1 MSFQGTR
8 FRLGRGQTFIG
19 IWPEGGA
26 TEHPLEQWPAT
37 PEGWSAAWSRFN
49 ELETPGTI
57 TQVSQAGATVLPAF
71 RVSNSSALLVIGV
84 VFGAVGLFPAYW
96 SGSSLLSQASE
107 LVPHLMYLI
116 AWAVAAVG
124 VLIGGNKARMG
135 ALLGLGTS
143 AVTLGMFVG
152 DLGQATGGVSVGAG
166 LIMACIGWA
175 ACTAGAVLALRSTW
189 LRSPQ
194 LGREL
199 LAKPNASTLGVTV
212 MLTLASIGLAVT
224 FALAWVSYHL
234 TAAASGQTESVTQ
247 GFAFSG
253 PGLMI
258 FGNVLVMIAIVA
270 VAVLAGLWRSLRL
283 GAVLLLGA
291 IVPIAAQAISALIQ
305 NGQATPSTQFGISAA
320 EAKAI
325 GLTIANGLTPWF
337 WLYCV
342 FGAALLISCAW
353 MLITPPRPAEP
364 APAAPLVDD
373 TILTGEP
380 VFAAGPPFAAT
391 ASDDRPATSGFDA
404 APSDTVAFGDSD
416 EPSADSAGPE
426 PTEEP

>member
-1 MSFQGTR
+1 MSYQGTR

-19 IWPEGGA
+19 IWTEGA
-26 TEHPLEQWPAT
+26 TIEHPLEQWPAT

-57 TQVSQAGATVLPAF
+57 TPVSRAGATALPAF
-71 RVSNSSALLVIGV
+71 KVSNSSALLVIGV

-107 LVPHLMYLI
+107 LVPHLLFLI

-124 VLIGGNKARMG
+124 LLIGGNKARLG

-143 AVTLGMFVG
+143 AVTLGMFVS
-152 DLGQATGGVSVGAG
+152 DLGQATNGVTVGAG
-166 LIMACIGWA
+166 LILACIGWA

-194 LGREL
+194 MGRDL
-199 LAKPNASTLGVTV
+199 VAKPNASTLGVTV

-224 FALAWVSYHL
+224 FALAWVSNHL
-234 TAAASGQTESVTQ
+234 SAAASGQSETVTQ

-253 PGLMI
+253 SAVMVL
-258 FGNVLVMIAIVA
+258 GNVLVMVAIVA
-270 VAVLAGLWRSLRL
+270 VAVLAGLWRSLRF

-291 IVPIAAQAISALIQ
+291 IVPMAAQAISALIQ
-305 NGQATPSTQFGISAA
+305 NSQATPSTEFGISAA

-325 GLTIANGLTPWF
+325 GLTITNGLTPWF

-353 MLITPPRPAEP
+353 MLITPPHPAAP

-373 TILTGEP
+373 TVLTGEP

-391 ASDDRPATSGFDA
+391 ASDRSATSSFDSA
-404 APSDTVAFGDSD
+404 PPDTVSFGSDSPSD
-416 EPSADSAGPE
+416 DSASTE
-426 PTEEP
+426 PNDES